1 MNLGSTV
8 SSVIPPSPPLWLAFG
23 RTLRHDFRA
32 VARVTLACTVV
43 AIVLSLIWP
52 KTYTATAA
60 FVGETPSD
68 VNAAS
73 RLGALVAS
81 TGLLGAAA
89 DEQSPYFYASLLTS
103 REVLETV
110 LLRAVGR
117 AHPTGDSGQVLLDYL
132 KVRGEGRRRIDEGVK
147 LMRKRVSTDVTERTG
162 TVRLWVDDRSPAV
175 AAAVVQAL
183 LDELNAF
190 NIARR
195 HSRAARE
202 EEFVQTQL
210 AQARAGLDSSRATLT
225 AFYQTNRIVEAP
237 ALKSREQQLN
247 HDLGLRQTQVAD
259 LEQAAFQAG
268 LDRVRTTP
276 SITILEHPVPPS
288 RKSKP
293 KRTLIVALT
302 LVLSGLLTVTYRTRH
317 QDLANVWQRLGEPSA

>member
-81 TGLLGAAA
+81 TGLLGAAG
-89 DEQSPYFYASLLTS
+89 
-103 REVLETV
+103 EVLETV